1 MTIRSQFREV
11 KREKELMLTDPEK
24 AIIHM
29 DWSTNLAI
37 KQSRAVQ
44 GHFFFNK
51 QLSLHPMVLWHQG
64 GSSSICTFS
73 DSICHKAAATLA
85 GISGLLYEI
94 LREGYMKI
102 VFIRLHF
109 RLSN

>member
-51 QLSLHPMVLWHQG
+51 QLSLHPMVLWHQ
-64 GSSSICTFS
+64 
-73 DSICHKAAATLA
+73 
-85 GISGLLYEI
+85 
-94 LREGYMKI
+94 
-102 VFIRLHF
+102 
-109 RLSN
+109 